1 MNYRCEPC
9 DMPFNGIIPYEA
21 HLKSAKHAKKTGTSS
36 SKSKSNIINLDK
48 FIKEFKNEYKCILCN
63 LTLNSL
69 EQAQTHVYGKKHRSL
84 TGGKIE
90 IVPFSPRLSS
100 GIENGN
106 ASIATRAPQ
115 NSTSDNAKEF
125 TFTFRGI
132 EIKDVMAD
140 VKVFGSDDPLVF

>member
-21 HLKSAKHAKKTGTSS
+21 HLRSAKHAKKTGISA
-36 SKSKSNIINLDK
+36 SKSDIIKLDK

-84 TGGKIE
+84 AGGKIG
-90 IVPFSPRLSS
+90 INTTFSSRFSS

-106 ASIATRAPQ
+106 ASIISKTPQ
-115 NSTSDNAKEF
+115 NSTSDSANEF

-132 EIKDVMAD
+132 EIKDIMAD
-140 VKVFGSDDPLVF
+140 VTVFGPDDPLVF